1 MKDKICESCGQR
13 IREMRKESLTKMKLK
28 MLRAAADH
36 VIATGKNDFMTRDF
50 TSDEEYKL
58 YSNFQH
64 LRYHGLI
71 AHVKVNGKKV
81 RKHWLITRNGW
92 AFLRG
97 DIQLPKYIM
106 VRNDSTQSRSDRL
119 VSLGDV
125 WYGADYIQTTFEYF
139 DHETGKPIGW
149 RPTNPKAAENIAQA
163 TLL

>member
-1 MKDKICESCGQR
+1 MSAKVCESCGQR
-13 IREMRKESLTKMKLK
+13 IQQTRKESLSKMKLS

-36 VIATGKNDFMTRDF
+36 VIRTGKNDFMTRDF

-71 AHVKVNGKKV
+71 AHVRLNGQKV

-97 DIQLPKYIM
+97 DIQLPKYIL
-106 VRNDSTQSRSDRL
+106 VRNDKTQSRSDVL

-125 WYGADYIQTTFEYF
+125 WHGADYIQTTFEYF
-139 DHETGKPIGW
+139 DHETGEPIGF
-149 RPTNPKAAENIAQA
+149 RPRAPQTSPQA
-163 TLL
+163 SLF